1 MVLVYCMVYLKK
13 PKIKMHAEF
22 TICNDVVFEFCKN
35 IDFGEMSMFVE
46 ELEIISYSFETVNE

>member
-1 MVLVYCMVYLKK
+1 MVYLKK

-46 ELEIISYSFETVNE
+46 ELVIISYSFETVNE